1 MILYMLRL
9 FLILLCFA
17 LYLPAAKA
25 QTSGEK
31 IYDDEHKMVFEH
43 SDNLYPY
50 TYLDE
55 KGEPAGYFI
64 DLIDMLMTEMG
75 IPYEIKLKP
84 QKEALKDLKAGK
96 ADLCIGLGDIY
107 DRQFGQYGK
116 ITLSLLTQ
124 SLVTPKKQE
133 IKVKGFGDLKNEKV
147 TVQDS
152 SMCHHLMVDFGW
164 SDNAIVSKD
173 IRESIIEMNKT
184 QKGQIVW
191 NTPSLKW
198 LMKHY
203 ELNNLKISPVDMP
216 HGECRFISNDPYLLQ
231 NIERFYEYF
240 YSEGKIQKLE
250 RKWFDESP
258 EPEPEAQW
266 HWYLAGFGVL
276 LLIGAIALLLLE
288 VHHNRKAT
296 RKYHEQTKN
305 LTEMAQHNKYRF
317 WTYSVGEH
325 KFIWHN
331 EQGAEIKTYTT
342 EEFAKRYNQTDFEL
356 LKEAMGRLINQHKD
370 AHGHDEQEEELE
382 LRARDTEFGDVEK
395 HGFVVHLSVLSRDHN
410 HKPTIII
417 GTKKD
422 VTKEMDMKQRN
433 QELSLRYLSM
443 FYNNESGILIFDHD
457 GILQN
462 ANQKA
467 CELLAWDVD
476 EMVKKNTSI
485 KTIIGPD
492 NKIKILS
499 DLDGMKGIY
508 TGSGRAVDYQV
519 KTISNENDELL
530 GLYVFCI

>member
-1 MILYMLRL
+1 MLRL

-17 LYLPAAKA
+17 LYLPSAKA

-50 TYLDE
+50 TYLNE

-64 DLIDMLMTEMG
+64 DLIELLMKEMG

-96 ADLCIGLGDIY
+96 ADLCIGLGVIY
-107 DRQFGQYGK
+107 DRQFGKYGK

-124 SLVTPKKQE
+124 SVVTPQRQE
-133 IKVKGFGDLKNEKV
+133 IKVKNFGDLENEKV

-198 LMKHY
+198 LMKQY
-203 ELNNLKISPVDMP
+203 NLTNLKISPVDMP
-216 HGECRFISNDPYLLQ
+216 HGECRFIANDPYLLEMV
-231 NIERFYEYF
+231 ERFYEYM
-240 YSEGKIQKLE
+240 YSDGKIAALE
-250 RKWFDESP
+250 RKWFDEHP
-258 EPEPEAQW
+258 EPEPEEQW
-266 HWYLAGFGVL
+266 HWVLAVCAILQMVFAISYLIV
-276 LLIGAIALLLLE
+276 
-288 VHHNRKAT
+288 VVRKNRKAT
-296 RKYHEQTKN
+296 QEYHQLTQN
-305 LTEMAQHNKYRF
+305 LTQVADHNKYRF
-317 WTYSVGEH
+317 WTYYVDER
-325 KFIWHN
+325 KFIWHD
-331 EQGAEIKTYTT
+331 EHGTEISSYTI
-342 EEFAKRYNQTDFEL
+342 EESEKRYDKADFER
-356 LKEAMGRLINQHKD
+356 LKAAMERLINQQKD
-370 AHGHDEQEEELE
+370 AHGHYEKEEQLEVKSLDTEYGDKE
-382 LRARDTEFGDVEK
+382 LRRFLL
-395 HGFVVHLSVLSRDHN
+395 HLSVLSRDQHG
-410 HKPTIII
+410 KPTVIV

-422 VTKEMDMKQRN
+422 VTQEIDIKQHN
-433 QELSLRYLSM
+433 QELSLKYLSM
-443 FYNNESGILIFDHD
+443 FYNNESGILIFNHD
-457 GILQN
+457 GILQD

-499 DLDGMKGIY
+499 DIDGMKGIY

-519 KTISNENDELL
+519 KAIINDNDELL